1 MAVTVAA
8 ALTPAAASCSV
19 AKCDIVDAY
28 GGSVAQGYRLGIDF
42 GTSHT
47 VAVLR
52 RDDGMTAPL
61 LFDSSPL
68 LASGVSASTDGGLLT
83 GADAQ
88 RAAVTYPGGY
98 EPSPKRL
105 VDDATVWLGD
115 REFAVVEVVA
125 AVLDRVTREA
135 RRVAGGPPAQV
146 VVTHPAAWG
155 SARLGTLT
163 DAARRAGLG
172 DVRLLPEPVAAAA
185 YFMSVLGREVRVGH
199 SVVAFDLG
207 AGTFDVS
214 VVRRDA
220 NGLHPVASNGLADLG
235 GADLDAV
242 VVDHARAHTPDAG
255 EAWSRLDWPSTPADQ
270 RARRALW
277 DGARAVKEQLSRH
290 AVADLFVPL
299 VEVEIRLTR
308 EEFERSA
315 APLLARSVEMTVQT
329 LRASRVPRETVAG
342 VFLVGGSTRVPLVAS
357 MVHRALRLAP
367 TVIEQ
372 PELAVAGGSLE
383 AVAVPREAAPAME
396 PPATKPPAMEPPATK
411 PPAMEPPV
419 TAPPVMEPPVT
430 AARRAPQRRSHVPAQ
445 RPTGLRVAEVLTR
458 VALAASVVSA
468 LALARSVFRVQS
480 PADAATVL
488 GLQTAAVVVLLPLR
502 PWRLI
507 QPSPGIDFVLAVCAS
522 LLAMIASEAA
532 ETDGFFVPLSAV
544 VTTIAAIA
552 SLCALMTQRLSRRP
566 GGGRVTSRTP

>member
-1 MAVTVAA
+1 M
-8 ALTPAAASCSV
+8 
-19 AKCDIVDAY
+19 
-28 GGSVAQGYRLGIDF
+28 AQGYRLGIDF

-52 RDDGMTAPL
+52 RDDGMTTPL

-68 LASGVSASTDGGLLT
+68 LASGVSAGTDSSLLT

-214 VVRRDA
+214 VVRRGA

-242 VVDHARAHTPDAG
+242 VVDHARAHTPDAA

-383 AVAVPREAAPAME
+383 AVAVMREAAPAPE
-396 PPATKPPAMEPPATK
+396 PPAMEPTAPE
-411 PPAMEPPV
+411 PPVMESPV
-419 TAPPVMEPPVT
+419 TAPL
-430 AARRAPQRRSHVPAQ
+430 RAPRRRSHGPAQ
-445 RPTGLRVAEVLTR
+445 RPTGPRVAEVLTR

-468 LALARSVFRVQS
+468 LALAWSVFRVRS

-488 GLQTAAVVVLLPLR
+488 GLQSAAVVVLLPLR

-552 SLCALMTQRLSRRP
+552 ALCALMTQRLSRRL
-566 GGGRVTSRTP
+566 GGGRVTNGTP